1 LEQVQRRATKMLRG
15 LEHLCYEDRL
25 RKPGLVSL
33 EERRFRRSLNVA
45 SQYLMGTYKHEE
57 NQLFAWADSNRTK
70 QNDFKLMKRRF
81 RVDVKGKFFTERVV
95 RCQHRLP
102 RETVDAPS
110 LEVFKARLG
119 RALGGPI
126 WCLIILNTAEESGTR
141 LSTRCLSNQAIL
153 LFRRQK

>member
-1 LEQVQRRATKMLRG
+1 
-15 LEHLCYEDRL
+15 
-25 RKPGLVSL
+25 
-33 EERRFRRSLNVA
+33 
-45 SQYLMGTYKHEE
+45 
-57 NQLFAWADSNRTK
+57 
-70 QNDFKLMKRRF
+70 MKRRF

-102 RETVDAPS
+102 RKTVDAPS